1 MQSYNDGEGVKQD
14 YVKTIYYYYEQAA
27 VQDDATAQCNLG
39 ILYQHGHNE
48 QPDLIR
54 ARYYYEQTAT
64 QQGFDYAK
72 EALKSMIEDEYIP
85 KQYTATDR
93 HTNQV

>member
-1 MQSYNDGEGVKQD
+1 MMPPH
-14 YVKTIYYYYEQAA
+14 
-27 VQDDATAQCNLG
+27 AQCNLG

-54 ARYYYEQTAT
+54 ARYYYEQAAR

-72 EALKSMIEDEYIP
+72 EALKSMIEDEYRP
-85 KQYTATDR
+85 KQYTDNIR
-93 HTNQV
+93 HTNKV

>member
-1 MQSYNDGEGVKQD
+1 MQSWYHDGEGVKQD

-27 VQDDATAQCNLG
+27 MQDDATAQCNLG

-54 ARYYYEQTAT
+54 ARCYYEQAAT

-72 EALKSMIEDEYIP
+72 EALKSMIEDEDIHKRYI
-85 KQYTATDR
+85 ANDR
-93 HTNQV
+93 PAYQ